1 MGKPS
6 SLDEFA
12 AAHPPRTGYGS
23 FIDGLPDDIQEQ
35 IRKSKVGHSTVVKW
49 LHGLGYERVTQ
60 QMVSG
65 WRKRE
70 GWTP

>member
-1 MGKPS
+1 MT

-12 AAHPPRTGYGS
+12 ATHPPRTGYGS
-23 FIDGLPDDIQEQ
+23 FIDGLPDDVQKQ
-35 IRKSKVGHSTVVKW
+35 IRESKVGHSTVVKW
-49 LHGLGYERVTQ
+49 LHDLGYERVTQ

-70 GWTP
+70 GWQP